1 MNIRQME
8 LEDLPQ
14 LAILYRQFWNEDS
27 NIDQMKAQFRK
38 INQRKTHI
46 LLSAV
51 SEDRLV
57 GSVMGVVCDELYGDC
72 LPFLVIE
79 NMIVDRGAR
88 RMGVGKA
95 LLNELEKRARER
107 QCSQMILVTER
118 NRTDACG
125 FYESYGFLKDHKG
138 YKKKL

>member
-125 FYESYGFLKDHKG
+125 FYESYGFSKDHKG

>member
-1 MNIRQME
+1 
-8 LEDLPQ
+8 
-14 LAILYRQFWNEDS
+14 
-27 NIDQMKAQFRK
+27 
-38 INQRKTHI
+38 
-46 LLSAV
+46 
-51 SEDRLV
+51 
-57 GSVMGVVCDELYGDC
+57 VCDELYGDC

-125 FYESYGFLKDHKG
+125 FYESYGFSKDHKG